1 MPHDVEDLRGVPLD
15 ELAQNGEPVPQYYR
29 VSLEFQYRQTKAQY
43 RQTRAQIEAAEA
55 AKRAAEAA
63 VSSAEYAKKSVRWM
77 FWSVVVLALASV
89 ASFVLDLIPFLWRL
103 LLRLGWT

>member
-29 VSLEFQYRQTKAQY
+29 VSLEFQYRQT
-43 RQTRAQIEAAEA
+43 RAQIEAAEA

-63 VSSAEYAKKSVRWM
+63 VSSAEYAKKSVRRM